1 MASLKKIFLSIIFIL
16 ILVSLTGCSESA
28 ENIENF
34 YYVVAFGIDSIENS
48 SNINLSV
55 QIASVDSGGSSETA
69 QSSSAIVYSVECS
82 SIDSGITI
90 LNNYLSK
97 KLNFSHCSAIIF
109 SEDIAKN
116 GINKF
121 ITTLANNIEVRPTCS
136 VIVSSSTAQKALESI
151 SNSNEHFSA
160 KLYKFII
167 NSVEYTGY
175 SINPELN
182 DIFYNLNSKNNAI
195 VATYA
200 EISDDDI
207 LQNTGIAIF
216 DDDKFIT
223 SLSVLDSICYSLIT
237 NQLESCTIAIKNPL
251 SEEEY
256 LDIQITLADTPKIK
270 GYILNNYPY
279 IKIKCNLDYAIQSS
293 EYNLDSESLKELEII
308 KNDIDSYIESLLLN
322 FLYEISHEY
331 NVDICDFQ
339 NVISSNYLTYDQFEA
354 IHFNKIYKDSY
365 FEIEIQSAIYNSGL
379 FSKE

>member
-1 MASLKKIFLSIIFIL
+1 MSISKKIFLFILLIL
-16 ILVSLTGCSESA
+16 ILFFLTGCSEAS
-28 ENIENF
+28 ENVENF
-34 YYVVAFGIDSIENS
+34 YYVVALGIDSLDD

-55 QIASVDSGGSSETA
+55 QIASVESGGSSDTA
-69 QSSSAIVYSVECS
+69 QSSSSIIYSVECTN
-82 SIDSGITI
+82 INSGITI

-109 SEDIAKN
+109 SEDIAKS
-116 GINKF
+116 GIRKF
-121 ITTLANNIEVRPTCS
+121 VTTLSNNIEIRPTCS
-136 VIVSSSTAQKALESI
+136 VIISSSTAQKALESI
-151 SNSNEHFSA
+151 SNSNENFSA

-200 EISDDDI
+200 EISDNDI

-216 DDDKFIT
+216 NDDKFIT
-223 SLSVLDSICYSLIT
+223 SLSVLDSICYSIIT

-251 SEEEY
+251 SDEY
-256 LDIQITLADTPKIK
+256 LDIEIKPASKTEIK

-279 IKIKCNLDYAIQSS
+279 IKINCDLDYSIQSA
-293 EYNLDSESLKELEII
+293 EYNLDTESFENLNII
-308 KNDIDSYIESLLLN
+308 KNYIDSYIKELLLN

-339 NVISSNYLTYDQFEA
+339 NVISSNYLTYDQFEN
-354 IHFNKIYKDSY
+354 IHWNEIYKDSY

>member
-1 MASLKKIFLSIIFIL
+1 MSISKKIFLFILLIL
-16 ILVSLTGCSESA
+16 ILFFLTGCSEAS
-28 ENIENF
+28 ENVENF
-34 YYVVAFGIDSIENS
+34 YYVVALGIDSLDD

-55 QIASVDSGGSSETA
+55 QIASVESGGSSDTA
-69 QSSSAIVYSVECS
+69 QSSSSIIYSVECTN
-82 SIDSGITI
+82 INSGITI

-97 KLNFSHCSAIIF
+97 KLNFSHCNAIIF
-109 SEDIAKN
+109 SEDIAKS
-116 GINKF
+116 GIRKF
-121 ITTLANNIEVRPTCS
+121 VTTLSNNIEIRPTCS
-136 VIVSSSTAQKALESI
+136 VIISSSTAQKALESI
-151 SNSNEHFSA
+151 SNSNENFSA

-200 EISDDDI
+200 EISDNDI

-216 DDDKFIT
+216 NDDKFIT
-223 SLSVLDSICYSLIT
+223 SLSVLDSICYSIIT

-251 SEEEY
+251 SDEY
-256 LDIQITLADTPKIK
+256 LDIEIKPASKTEIK

-279 IKIKCNLDYAIQSS
+279 IKINCDLDYSIQSA
-293 EYNLDSESLKELEII
+293 EYNLDTESFENLNII
-308 KNDIDSYIESLLLN
+308 KNYIDSYIKELLLN

-339 NVISSNYLTYDQFEA
+339 NVISSNYLTYNQFEN
-354 IHFNKIYKDSY
+354 IHWNEIYKDSY